1 MEEITELC
9 LICDGALTPVL
20 EGLWDDRFGAPGKYA
35 IARCVRCGTEQTI
48 PRLSAETLRSFY
60 ELYYNFGAHEMP
72 SRRRYEKLR
81 NRLLSSSL
89 YRLWLVLDGNVSFH
103 RNTGEGRRLLD
114 VGCNEG
120 RGLER
125 FRANGFEPEGLE
137 LNRVAADVARSRGF
151 KVYTE
156 DVDAL
161 RPESP
166 FDVVVFS
173 NVLEHMREPRMA
185 LQAVNRL
192 LGKRGE
198 VWISLPNSDSL
209 LRKIFG
215 RRWINWHVPYHLVH
229 FSSGTLL
236 QLLKQQGFE
245 RIESKTVTPSVW
257 IVQGLVVLLFAKP
270 GRPTTQLRSMLLV
283 ACGMIGVRLLLFP
296 LLWLANVMHRGDAL
310 LIRARRVD

>member
-1 MEEITELC
+1 MKEITELC
-9 LICDGALTPVL
+9 LICDGALAPVL
-20 EGLWDDRFGAPGKYA
+20 EGLWDDRFGAPGEYA

-48 PRLSAETLRSFY
+48 PLLSAETLRSFY
-60 ELYYNFGAHEMP
+60 ELYYNFGAHRMP
-72 SRRRYEKLR
+72 GRRRYEKLR
-81 NRLLSSSL
+81 DRLLSSFL
-89 YRLWLVLDGNVSFH
+89 YRFWLFLDGDVSFH
-103 RNTGEGRRLLD
+103 RNIGEGRRLLD

-156 DVDAL
+156 DADAL
-161 RPESP
+161 RPETA

-173 NVLEHMREPRMA
+173 NVLEHTREPRTVLRA
-185 LQAVNRL
+185 AHRL
-192 LGKRGE
+192 LEKRGE
-198 VWISLPNSDSL
+198 VWISVPNSHSL
-209 LRKIFG
+209 LRRIFG

-245 RIESKTVTPSVW
+245 QIESKTVTPSVW
-257 IVQGLVVLLFAKP
+257 IVQALVVLLFAKP
-270 GRPTTQLRSMLLV
+270 GRPTTQLRNMLLV
-283 ACGMIGVRLLLFP
+283 ACGMIAIRLLFFP
-296 LLWLANVMHRGDAL
+296 LLWLANVLHRGDAL
-310 LIRARRVD
+310 LIRARRAD

>member
-1 MEEITELC
+1 MKEINEHC
-9 LICDGALTPVL
+9 MICDAALTPVL

-35 IARCVRCGTEQTI
+35 IARCAGCGTEQTI
-48 PRLSAETLRSFY
+48 PRLSADTLQSFY
-60 ELYYNFGAHEMP
+60 ELYYNFGSHRIP

-81 NRLLSSSL
+81 SLLLSSSL
-89 YRLWLVLDGNVSFH
+89 YRLWLILDGDVSFH
-103 RNTGEGRRLLD
+103 RNVGEGRRILD

-125 FRANGFEPEGLE
+125 FHANGFEPEGLE

-156 DVDAL
+156 DVVEL
-161 RPESP
+161 HPTSL

-173 NVLEHMREPRMA
+173 NVLEHTLKPSLV
-185 LQAVNRL
+185 LQAAHRL
-192 LGKRGE
+192 LRKGGE
-198 VWISLPNSDSL
+198 VWISLPNSDGL

-245 RIESKTVTPSVW
+245 RIESRTVTPSLW
-257 IVQGLVVLLFAKP
+257 IVQAFVALFFAKQD
-270 GRPTTQLRSMLLV
+270 RPTTQLRSVLLV
-283 ACGMIGVRLLLFP
+283 VSGMIAVRLLLFP
-296 LLWLANVMHRGDAL
+296 LLWLANITHRGDAL